1 MVCIGYRRS
10 DFWGPGEALPISVEP
25 QVTPPA
31 ACSSQSQSVIDM
43 LQVFQSSMDK
53 QLSTMCEKLE
63 TIDSRMIVLETRQK
77 NLEEEIRSGTSCSSS
92 ANSTPASGRQ
102 RKRITPLALQV

>member
-1 MVCIGYRRS
+1 
-10 DFWGPGEALPISVEP
+10 
-25 QVTPPA
+25 
-31 ACSSQSQSVIDM
+31 
-43 LQVFQSSMDK
+43 
-53 QLSTMCEKLE
+53 MCEKLE
-63 TIDSRMIVLETRQK
+63 TIDSRMIVLETSQK